1 MKSIFVRDIPKRRWT
16 QKGTC
21 QQKQSGVPRRQ
32 ESCGLPVSMQHW
44 KRQGWI
50 PPGTSR
56 ESMASQCFDF
66 GLQVS
71 RIMREYISVVVSHTV
86 CGSLSQQ
93 PQKANTV
100 GERS

>member
-1 MKSIFVRDIPKRRWT
+1 MVWPEAKKAVDCQEHATLEKARLDSPLEPPERVRLR
-16 QKGTC
+16 
-21 QQKQSGVPRRQ
+21 
-32 ESCGLPVSMQHW
+32 
-44 KRQGWI
+44 
-50 PPGTSR
+50 
-56 ESMASQCFDF
+56 QCFDF

-71 RIMREYISVVVSHTV
+71 RIMREYISVVVGHPV

>member
-1 MKSIFVRDIPKRRWT
+1 MSTEAEWCA
-16 QKGTC
+16 QKAGKLWIASEHATLE
-21 QQKQSGVPRRQ
+21 KARMDSPLEPPERVWPR
-32 ESCGLPVSMQHW
+32 
-44 KRQGWI
+44 
-50 PPGTSR
+50 
-56 ESMASQCFDF
+56 QCFDF

-71 RIMREYISVVVSHTV
+71 RIMREYISVVISHTV

>member
-1 MKSIFVRDIPKRRWT
+1 MVWPEAKKAVD
-16 QKGTC
+16 C
-21 QQKQSGVPRRQ
+21 QEHATLEKARLDSPL
-32 ESCGLPVSMQHW
+32 E
-44 KRQGWI
+44 
-50 PPGTSR
+50 PPER
-56 ESMASQCFDF
+56 VQLRQCFDF

-71 RIMREYISVVVSHTV
+71 RIMREYISVVVGHPV

>member
-1 MKSIFVRDIPKRRWT
+1 MWPEAKKAVD
-16 QKGTC
+16 C
-21 QQKQSGVPRRQ
+21 QEHATLEKARLDSPL
-32 ESCGLPVSMQHW
+32 E
-44 KRQGWI
+44 
-50 PPGTSR
+50 PPER
-56 ESMASQCFDF
+56 VQLRQCFDF

-71 RIMREYISVVVSHTV
+71 RIMREYISVVVGHPV

>member
-1 MKSIFVRDIPKRRWT
+1 MKAETGGGRNWGDVSKERWAGQPPPEAGRDKD
-16 QKGTC
+16 GFHL
-21 QQKQSGVPRRQ
+21 
-32 ESCGLPVSMQHW
+32 E
-44 KRQGWI
+44 
-50 PPGTSR
+50 PPER
-56 ESMASQCFDF
+56 VWLRQCFDF

-71 RIMREYISVVVSHTV
+71 RIMRGYISVVVSHTV